1 MGPCIH
7 VGWQVVGGAVCRR
20 EHVRVCRITGDGW
33 GRV

>member
-1 MGPCIH
+1 MGPCI
-7 VGWQVVGGAVCRR
+7 GWQGVGGAVCRR

>member
-1 MGPCIH
+1 MGPCI
-7 VGWQVVGGAVCRR
+7 GWQEVGGAVCRR